1 MSVSAQRRYA
11 IYFAPPAGHPLWAA
25 GCAWLGR
32 DPEAG
37 VGGASHP
44 CRIAPRRYG
53 FHATLKPPFALR
65 PGAGEGEFLAAL
77 ADFAAGR
84 RRFAMPALR
93 VATLGDFAAL
103 RPAGALDVDDPLR
116 RLADDCVSA
125 LDAWRRPPT
134 PAEAARHAGAGLAPA
149 QLAYVARWGYPH
161 VFEHW
166 RFHMTLT
173 DGLADAAA
181 LEAELAAARAHFAA
195 ALAAPLACDG
205 LALFVEDAPGADF
218 RLARRF
224 GFAG

>member
-1 MSVSAQRRYA
+1 MSEPAQRRYA
-11 IYFAPPAGHPLWAA
+11 IYFAPAAGHPLWAA

-37 VGGASHP
+37 IDGSIRPH
-44 CRIAPRRYG
+44 RIAPRRYG

-65 PGAGEGEFLAAL
+65 AGAGEAEFLAAL

-84 RRFAMPALR
+84 RPFAMPALS

-125 LDAWRRPPT
+125 LDAWRRPATSQEVARRSGAALT
-134 PAEAARHAGAGLAPA
+134 PVQR
-149 QLAYVARWGYPH
+149 AYVARWGYPH

-173 DGLADAAA
+173 DGLADAATLA
-181 LEAELAAARAHFAA
+181 AELAAARAHFAES
-195 ALAAPLACDG
+195 LAAPLACDG

-224 GFAG
+224 GFAR

>member
-1 MSVSAQRRYA
+1 MTAAARRYA

-37 VGGASHP
+37 TGEAPRPHRV
-44 CRIAPRRYG
+44 APRRYG
-53 FHATLKPPFALR
+53 LHATLKAPFALR
-65 PGAGEGEFLAAL
+65 AGAGEDELLDAVAA
-77 ADFAAGR
+77 FAASR
-84 RRFAMPALR
+84 RPFAMPALR

-103 RPAGALDVDDPLR
+103 RPAGALDADDPLR
-116 RLADDCVSA
+116 RLADDCVA
-125 LDAWRRPPT
+125 AFDAWRRPPT
-134 PAEAARHAGAGLAPA
+134 AQELARRSAAGLAPA
-149 QLAYVARWGYPH
+149 QQACLARWGYPH

-173 DGLADAAA
+173 DGLADAAV

-195 ALAAPLACDG
+195 ALAVPLACEG

-224 GFAG
+224 GFAA